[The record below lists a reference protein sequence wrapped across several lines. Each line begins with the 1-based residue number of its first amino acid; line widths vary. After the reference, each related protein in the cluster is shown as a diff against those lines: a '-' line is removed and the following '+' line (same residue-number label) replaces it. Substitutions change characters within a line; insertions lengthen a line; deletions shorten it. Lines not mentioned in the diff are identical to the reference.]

1 MIDIS
6 HRIADYGQPAVSAEV
21 LPDVPIR
28 PDGTRPAEE
37 TGEPDEA
44 KVEAASDAYK
54 EEQDVDGEG
63 DFEEEE
69 EEEEGEEEEE
79 QDEDDEDSELS
90 VDFDATPFD
99 HECKVEVTERAR
111 EYPKSLLAADRD
123 Q

>member
-37 TGEPDEA
+37 TGEPDE
-44 KVEAASDAYK
+44 VEVEVASDAYK

-69 EEEEGEEEEE
+69 EEEEE

-99 HECKVEVTERAR
+99 HECKVEIAERAR
-111 EYPKSLLAADRD
+111 KHLKPLPASGRD